1 MSVPIHSFPPLLLI
15 AFVLFV
21 ASLGSDDALAQSS
34 AGIDLQAA
42 ERIALE
48 HFPGARIVGVERDN
62 ENGVAVIEVELTT
75 SEGVER
81 ELTLDAADGRV
92 ISDEVDD

>member
-1 MSVPIHSFPPLLLI
+1 MRLPVHFYPPLLII
-15 AFVLFV
+15 AFVLCL
-21 ASLGSDDALAQSS
+21 ASLGSHALAQSS
-34 AGIDLQAA
+34 GGIDLQAA

-48 HFPGARIVGVERDN
+48 HFPGAQVESVERDT

-75 SEGVER
+75 SDGVER
-81 ELTLDAADGRV
+81 ELVLDARDGRV